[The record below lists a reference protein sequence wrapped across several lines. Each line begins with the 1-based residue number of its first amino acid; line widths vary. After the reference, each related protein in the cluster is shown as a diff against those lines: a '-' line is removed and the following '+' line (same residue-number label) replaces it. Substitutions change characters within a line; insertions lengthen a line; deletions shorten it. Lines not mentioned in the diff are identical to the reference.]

1 MNEYT
6 EKAVEK
12 IDRDYAHGM
21 YGAKESA
28 MKKAVRDTLVEF
40 CRQDD
45 EFAQAV
51 VQGGEF
57 AQCMKAV
64 ASGVGTSISDLE
76 AFRKAVQ
83 FYFPGAEIRMTMTID
98 LAGAVAEKEDYQP
111 KHAAAGKP
119 EGLVLDF
126 TKFL

>member
-1 MNEYT
+1 MSEYT
-6 EKAVEK
+6 QQAIDK
-12 IDRDYAHGM
+12 IDKDYSHGM

-40 CRQDD
+40 CRQDE

-64 ASGVGTSISDLE
+64 ANGVGSSISDLE
-76 AFRKAVQ
+76 VYRKAVQ
-83 FYFPGAEIRMTMTID
+83 FYFPGAEIRMEMNID
-98 LAGAVAEKEDYQP
+98 LEGAVRKDGYEP
-111 KHAAAGKP
+111 KHAAPGRP
-119 EGLVLDF
+119 EGIVLDF